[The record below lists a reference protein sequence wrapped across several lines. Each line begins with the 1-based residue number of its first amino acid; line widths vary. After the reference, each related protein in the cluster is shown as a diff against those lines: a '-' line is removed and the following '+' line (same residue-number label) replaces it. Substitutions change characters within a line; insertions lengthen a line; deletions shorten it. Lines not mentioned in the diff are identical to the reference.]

1 LIVDTSALVTVV
13 LREQGY
19 ERFEEALRA
28 APTVGVGAP
37 TLVETGVVLHGRIGA
52 LARTVLI
59 RLLDDVDA
67 TTIAFGDRHWHV
79 ALGAH
84 ARFGRGRHR
93 AALNFGDC
101 LTYAAAK
108 VANEPLLCRGD
119 DFAHTDLEL
128 A

>member
-1 LIVDTSALVTVV
+1 VILDSSALVALV

-19 ERFEEALRA
+19 ERFEEAMRT
-28 APTVGVGAP
+28 APDVGVGAP
-37 TLVETGVVLHGRIGA
+37 TLVEAGVVLHGRIGA
-52 LARTVLI
+52 LARTALI

-67 TTIAFGDRHWHV
+67 TWIPFGDRHWPV
-79 ALGAH
+79 ALGAFG
-84 ARFGRGRHR
+84 RFGRGHHR

-101 LTYAAAK
+101 LTYAVAK

-119 DFAHTDLEL
+119 DFAQTDLEL